1 MIKTSLSKVYA
12 PIIDELLVR
21 FKEYVQNGQFIG
33 GRYSDEFESKVA
45 NYLGTAACV
54 GCRTGSHALVLALK
68 AAGIRPNDEVISV
81 ANTYYATIWAIKE
94 VGAKPVFCDISP
106 SNALIDLDQIEKL
119 ITPRTKAILPVH
131 LYGIPCDLD
140 RLQSI
145 CREHQIQL
153 IEDASHAFGSKY
165 KNRFVGSDSDYAC
178 FSLYPT
184 KNLGAFGN
192 SGIVVTK
199 KETNAEKVRNL
210 LCFSKD
216 PLNGAFVEE
225 ALHVQ
230 MDSLQAALIS
240 VVLDHFEQ
248 HANRRKEIAKTYA
261 NCINGHVQ
269 YLPQLINKDIV
280 PYVFCFYADDRED
293 LIKYLT
299 SKGITAQVH
308 YRNNLHQFK
317 QFASNF
323 VSLPNTEWHNQHV
336 LSLPVSPDLSNDEIY
351 YICETLLNYYK

>member
-1 MIKTSLSKVYA
+1 MIKTSLSKVYT
-12 PIIDELLVR
+12 PIIDELLSR
-21 FKEYVQNGQFIG
+21 FKEYVQNGQFLG
-33 GRYSDEFESKVA
+33 GSYPDEFEAKVA
-45 NYLGTAACV
+45 NYLGTTACV
-54 GCRTGSHALVLALK
+54 GCRSGSHALVLALK
-68 AAGIRPNDEVISV
+68 AAGIGPNDEVISV

-106 SNALIDLDQIEKL
+106 NNALIDLDQIEKL
-119 ITPRTKAILPVH
+119 ISPRTKALLPVH

-145 CREHQIQL
+145 CRRHQLQL

-199 KETNAEKVRNL
+199 NKRNAKTVRNL

-216 PLNGAFVEE
+216 PLNGTFVED
-225 ALHVQ
+225 AIHVQ

-240 VVLDHFEQ
+240 VVLNHFEQ
-248 HANRRKEIAKTYA
+248 YADRRKQIAKIYA
-261 NCINGHVQ
+261 EYLNGRVQ
-269 YLPQLINKDIV
+269 YLPQLIDDDIV
-280 PYVFCFYADDRED
+280 PYVFCIYAPDREKLTD
-293 LIKYLT
+293 YLM
-299 SKGITAQVH
+299 SKGVFAQVH
-308 YRNNLHQFK
+308 YRYDLHHFK
-317 QFASNF
+317 QFASQP